1 MLPTLQ
7 SVEIEYQF
15 KENELH
21 IAEAFINLLKN
32 YHYKFIVVNASD
44 GKSKIVSIT
53 IEDTRVSGQFVV
65 DLRQAAANLAIPP
78 KPTKL
83 ERIKKAVYIAIL
95 WLLALAGIAMIGSVI
110 WTVFSLVLYP
120 FSKIFEF
127 IYG

>member
-7 SVEIEYQF
+7 SVEISYQF

-32 YHYKFIVVNASD
+32 YHYKFIVITSSAS
-44 GKSKIVSIT
+44 KSKIVSIM
-53 IEDTRVSGQFVV
+53 IEDTRCSGQFIV
-65 DLRQAAANLAIPP
+65 DLRQAAVNLAIPP

-83 ERIKKAVYIAIL
+83 EQVKKAVYVTIL
-95 WLLALAGIAMIGSVI
+95 WLLGLAGIAMIGGVI

>member
-1 MLPTLQ
+1 MLSTLQ

-32 YHYKFIVVNASD
+32 YHYKFIVITASA
-44 GKSKIVSIT
+44 GKSKVVSIM
-53 IEDTRVSGQFVV
+53 IEDTRCSGQFIV
-65 DLRQAAANLAIPP
+65 DLRQAAVNLAIPP

-83 ERIKKAVYIAIL
+83 ERVKNAVYVTIL
-95 WLLALAGIAMIGSVI
+95 WLLGLAGIAMVGGVI
-110 WTVFSLVLYP
+110 WTVFSVVLYP